1 METKDDVQLI
11 RRILSG
17 DDAAF
22 NALVRKHQKGIHAL
36 AWRKVGDFHIA
47 EEITQDTFLQVYK
60 NLTQLKNPN
69 QFSGWMYVIAS
80 RLCLKWL
87 QKNKKKSAIQ
97 PLEDTP
103 VAEIEESSYT
113 HYVSEQRLTESTE
126 RRRELVKKLLAKLPE
141 SERTV
146 ITLHFLGE
154 LTAKEIGKLLGVS
167 VNTVK
172 SRLRR
177 GRKRLQEQ
185 REELLVSETLG
196 SIPFPAHVT
205 SRIMEQVANMKPT
218 PAPTGKPL
226 VPWMA
231 FGTAVVF
238 VLLMLGVS
246 NQYLARFQQPYSFE
260 AESEPTIEIVDAP
273 IVLDIVSKPSIRNQF
288 GRAATPGRTS
298 SAGIQVSETVSKS
311 NMLADSR
318 KSTISSQWTQ
328 GNAPP
333 GGRVQDMFATS
344 DGTVYAVARTG
355 IHKLAVDATA
365 WTRVNASVP
374 IGESRMPMAEHHGSL
389 YIVSVDEIFTS
400 VDRGETWHTLGL
412 RPKGHTVGLI
422 ITGAPQSPNS
432 QANLTM
438 YLALRDEGVFR
449 STDGGTHWH
458 PFSDGFTGET
468 ISAVAA
474 VGKTIFIGTG
484 RGLYRLDSGV
494 WTKLPVETSR
504 AVYSLAVS
512 ENDLYVGT
520 GPELLGL
527 TPIATEQVVPT
538 STSPSLKI
546 FHSADLGAS
555 WAEITPSSKT
565 VWRIPSGMLVL
576 AAGETLFA
584 SSAMHQ
590 YRSTDNG
597 QTWTEHS
604 GDTDMIMVNSL
615 PAVVVN
621 ETTFYKAGPFGIFRT
636 TDGGKSWPLL
646 IDGMAGTRLKD
657 LVVFNN
663 KFYAHTGFGVYQSTD
678 EGRSWKKFPIM
689 ATAKG
694 TMIIHESPQPNE
706 AHIYNFFDSK
716 LVVANNNLYCLSS
729 KDNRLLMVRLSTD
742 SDTRNSPVQSI
753 STFDDEA
760 SLGKLQT
767 RSEETKGHS
776 VSNSSTKDATGR
788 RMYNTTITQYALSNS
803 STKDPLSI
811 VSPPVPGG
819 LRVNV
824 RRVVVCNDAFYV
836 EHERTLFKWRL
847 GDPEW
852 TNTGLTDRGPSFNDD
867 FRMEPKLA
875 VSGET
880 VYVGKRDGKLFQS
893 FDEGNSWRDVTPS
906 LPFHFSRF
914 NEITFVGSTVY
925 VATDAGVLSS
935 ETGAHWRVITDSA
948 GERPIIDKFAIDG
961 TKVYGIGDAG
971 VYCLDARRQWK
982 QVASDVP
989 DEINALAITNNKLY
1003 SATEDRGILH
1013 ISLEGE

>member
-47 EEITQDTFLQVYK
+47 EEIVQDTFLQVYK

-87 QKNKKKSAIQ
+87 QKNNNTSAMHS
-97 PLEDTP
+97 LEDTP
-103 VAEIEESSYT
+103 VEEIEESSYT
-113 HYVSEQRLTESTE
+113 HYVSEQRQTEVTE
-126 RRRELVKKLLAKLPE
+126 HRRELVKKLLAKLPE

-146 ITLHFLGE
+146 VTLHFLGE

-167 VNTVK
+167 VNTIK

-205 SRIMEQVANMKPT
+205 ERIMEQVANMKPI
-218 PAPTGKPL
+218 PAPVGKPL

-238 VLLMLGVS
+238 VILMLGAS
-246 NQYLARFQQPYSFE
+246 HQYLARFQKPYSFE

-273 IVLDIVSKPSIRNQF
+273 IVLDVVSKPSIRNQF
-288 GRAATPGRTS
+288 GRATMPGRSS
-298 SAGIQVSETVSKS
+298 SAGIQVSEAVLKS
-311 NMLADSR
+311 SALEDSLQFG
-318 KSTISSQWTQ
+318 TSSQWTQ

-344 DGTVYAVARTG
+344 DGTVYAVAPTG
-355 IHKLAVDATA
+355 IHRSEAGATA
-365 WTRVNASVP
+365 WTRVNASIP
-374 IGESRMPMAEHHGSL
+374 IGNSRMPMAEYKGSL
-389 YIVSVDEIFTS
+389 YIAAVDEIFTS
-400 VDRGETWHTLGL
+400 VDSGKTWRTLCP
-412 RPKGHTVGLI
+412 RPKGHTIGLI
-422 ITGAPQSPNS
+422 ITSAPQDADS
-432 QANLTM
+432 QTDMTM

-449 STDGGTHWH
+449 STDGGTQWH
-458 PFSDGFTGET
+458 PFNDGLTGET

-474 VGKTIFIGTG
+474 VGEKIFTGTG
-484 RGLYRLDSGV
+484 NGLYRLDSGM
-494 WTKLPVETSR
+494 WKKLPVETSR

-512 ENDLYVGT
+512 KNNLYVGT
-520 GPELLGL
+520 GAELLGL
-527 TPIATEQVVPT
+527 TPIETEQVVPT
-538 STSPSLKI
+538 STFPSIKI

-555 WAEITPSSKT
+555 WTEITPSFKT

-597 QTWTEHS
+597 HTWTEFP
-604 GDTDMIMVNSL
+604 GDTDMIMVNRL
-615 PAVVVN
+615 PAVAVN
-621 ETTFYKAGPFGIFRT
+621 ERTFYKAGPFGIQRT
-636 TDGGKSWPLL
+636 TDAGKSWRLL
-646 IDGMAGTRLKD
+646 IDGMVGTRVKD

-663 KFYAHTGFGVYQSTD
+663 RFYAHTGFAVYQSID
-678 EGRSWKKFPIM
+678 EGVSWKELSNPEMFTSK
-689 ATAKG
+689 T
-694 TMIIHESPQPNE
+694 TTIIHESSKPNK
-706 AHIYNFFDSK
+706 AHVHTFFDSK
-716 LVVANNNLYCLSS
+716 LVVANNNLYFLSS
-729 KDNRLLMVRLSTD
+729 KDNCLLIVRLSTD
-742 SDTRNSPVQSI
+742 SDTLNSPVQSI
-753 STFDDEA
+753 PTLDDEA
-760 SLGKLQT
+760 PLGKLRT
-767 RSEETKGHS
+767 SSEEAKEP
-776 VSNSSTKDATGR
+776 
-788 RMYNTTITQYALSNS
+788 YLSDGS
-803 STKDPLSI
+803 KRDPLSI
-811 VSPPVPGG
+811 VSPPVHGPQ
-819 LRVNV
+819 VNV
-824 RRVVVCNDAFYV
+824 RRVEVCNGVFYV
-836 EHERTLFKWRL
+836 EHERTLFKWRP

-852 TNTGLTDRGPSFNDD
+852 TNTGLKDTGPSFNDD
-867 FRMEPKLA
+867 FRMEIKLA

-893 FDEGNSWRDVTPS
+893 LDGGSSWRDVTPS
-906 LPFHFSRF
+906 LPLHFARF
-914 NEITFVGSTVY
+914 KEITFVGSTVY
-925 VATDAGVLSS
+925 VATDEGVLSS
-935 ETGAHWRVITDSA
+935 ETGEHWRVITDSA
-948 GERPIIDKFAIDG
+948 GAHTIINKFAMDG
-961 TKVYGIGDAG
+961 TKVYGIGNAGIYHLDAG
-971 VYCLDARRQWK
+971 RQWK
-982 QVASDVP
+982 QVASEVP
-989 DEINALAITNNKLY
+989 DEINALAIANNKLY

-1013 ISLEGE
+1013 IALEEAY